1 MFVNFLDT
9 SAVLY
14 GELKNNFEKTYISP
28 ITLMEL
34 ENIKTSNK
42 NEEVKYRAREA
53 VRDIIGFNNIY
64 IETPSQHAVEKILKK
79 YSFLSD
85 INDHHII
92 CEASLLAKTTGY
104 QVIFT
109 TCDAAQSLFARRIGN
124 LKVNYIDKN
133 TNINKDVDYCGWGK
147 YYPTEDEM
155 VLLYSNP
162 KMNVLNCK
170 INEYAEI
177 YQEKELKDILRWDG
191 TTYKPLK
198 YQEIKNK
205 FLNETIRPKN
215 LEQKMAF
222 DLLQNQDIPVKLI
235 PGAVG
240 AGKDFLMLTHALDL
254 VQRGVMNKIIFI
266 RNLVPFK
273 DAPEIGY
280 LAGSL
285 QEKIEWGM
293 GPLAS
298 ILGKEGLDVMC
309 EQNMIEAVNLGFIR
323 GMQWDNTIIYVS
335 EGQNITGGGYKLLVS
350 RCGKGSQLWI
360 NGDILQT
367 DAKKFEENN
376 GINRLIKSLSGEPLF
391 GMVKLIKTERSAT
404 ADLASK
410 I

>member
-34 ENIKTSNK
+34 ENIKTNNK

-79 YSFLSD
+79 HSFLSD

-285 QEKIEWGM
+285 QDKIEWGM

>member
-28 ITLMEL
+28 ITLIEL
-34 ENIKTSNK
+34 ENIKTSKK

-109 TCDAAQSLFARRIGN
+109 TCDAAQSLFAHRVGN
-124 LKVNYIDKN
+124 LKINYIDKN
-133 TNINKDVDYCGWGK
+133 THINKDIDYCGWGK

-285 QEKIEWGM
+285 QDKIEWGM

>member
-34 ENIKTSNK
+34 ENIKTNNK

-79 YSFLSD
+79 HSFLSD

-92 CEASLLAKTTGY
+92 CEASLLAKTTDY

-177 YQEKELKDILRWDG
+177 YQEKELKDVLRWDG

-285 QEKIEWGM
+285 QDKIEWGM

>member
-34 ENIKTSNK
+34 ENIKTNNK

-64 IETPSQHAVEKILKK
+64 IETPSQHAVKKILKK
-79 YSFLSD
+79 HSFLSD

-285 QEKIEWGM
+285 QDKIEWGM

>member
-1 MFVNFLDT
+1 
-9 SAVLY
+9 
-14 GELKNNFEKTYISP
+14 
-28 ITLMEL
+28 
-34 ENIKTSNK
+34 
-42 NEEVKYRAREA
+42 
-53 VRDIIGFNNIY
+53 
-64 IETPSQHAVEKILKK
+64 
-79 YSFLSD
+79 
-85 INDHHII
+85 
-92 CEASLLAKTTGY
+92 
-104 QVIFT
+104 
-109 TCDAAQSLFARRIGN
+109 
-124 LKVNYIDKN
+124 
-133 TNINKDVDYCGWGK
+133 
-147 YYPTEDEM
+147 M

-285 QEKIEWGM
+285 QDKIEWGM

>member
-34 ENIKTSNK
+34 ENIKTNNK
-42 NEEVKYRAREA
+42 NEEVKYRARGA

-79 YSFLSD
+79 HSFLSD

-92 CEASLLAKTTGY
+92 CEASLLEKTTGY

-133 TNINKDVDYCGWGK
+133 TNINKDIDYCGWGK

-285 QEKIEWGM
+285 QDKIEWGM